1 MRTHHNITYRTL
13 LTVCLLLGPARSAI
27 AAPKPVWWPAAEKAS
42 HEAWTRSFACRC
54 EQSFAVDLRG
64 ESIVIRVF
72 KPIEPK
78 RHASDYS
85 VTPNTVAV
93 FHTHLEDPEPSMRD
107 RNLEAKYRLPFYVI
121 HAGMIVE
128 SK

>member
-1 MRTHHNITYRTL
+1 VLWIL
-13 LTVCLLLGPARSAI
+13 VILGILSPLAHCH

-42 HEAWTRSFACRC
+42 REAWTRTFACRC
-54 EQSFAVDLRG
+54 EQSFAVDLQG